1 MNTKTLVGIGV
12 VGLLA
17 YYLLRNNKK
26 LVDTTLTSQKNVDVI
41 PPKMAD
47 VGSPLTVSDLSSN
60 VVRNNVKVPTIV
72 RPSRVVL
79 DDIRPSLQKPIVI
92 NPTNLIPDI
101 YSRGIGREIVYA
113 ASGELSGFYDNED
126 KIRIQIITLA
136 KNCRLSMVATCCL
149 QKRFLR

>member
-26 LVDTTLTSQKNVDVI
+26 LVDTTLTSQKNVEVI
-41 PPKMAD
+41 PSKIAD
-47 VGSPLTVSDLSSN
+47 VRSPLTVSDLSSN

-79 DDIRPSLQKPIVI
+79 DDIRPRLQRDIII

-101 YSRGIGREIVYA
+101 YTRGIGREIVYA

-126 KIRIQIITLA
+126 NQCTSQIA
-136 KNCRLSMVATCCL
+136 NACNCSVETKPRYKLGIPQL
-149 QKRFLR
+149 P

>member
-26 LVDTTLTSQKNVDVI
+26 LVDTTLTSQKNVEVI
-41 PPKMAD
+41 PSKIAD
-47 VGSPLTVSDLSSN
+47 VRSPLTVSDLSSN

-79 DDIRPSLQKPIVI
+79 DDIRPSLQKPIII

-101 YSRGIGREIVYA
+101 YTRGIGREIVYA

-126 KIRIQIITLA
+126 NECTSQIA
-136 KNCRLSMVATCCL
+136 NACNCSVETKPRYKLGIPQL
-149 QKRFLR
+149 P

>member
-26 LVDTTLTSQKNVDVI
+26 LVDNTLTSQKNVDVI

-101 YSRGIGREIVYA
+101 YSRGIGREITYA

-126 KIRIQIITLA
+126 NQCTSQIA
-136 KNCRLSMVATCCL
+136 NACNCSVETKPRYKLGIPQL
-149 QKRFLR
+149 P